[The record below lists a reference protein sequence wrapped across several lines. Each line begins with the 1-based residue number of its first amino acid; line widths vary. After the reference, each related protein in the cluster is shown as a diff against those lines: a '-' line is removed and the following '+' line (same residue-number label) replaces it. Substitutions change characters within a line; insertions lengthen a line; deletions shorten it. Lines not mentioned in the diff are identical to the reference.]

1 MRRLHGDESG
11 AVLVVVAV
19 AMLLV
24 LGVAALSVDGG
35 RGLNEERDSQ
45 NAADQASLAAAW
57 AECNGRD
64 PVAAGI
70 ASAAANGFDNNGTT
84 NSVTLTDLGSGRFE
98 VVVSSTIDGGFA
110 KTVGAN
116 TITASSQ
123 AVASCSITTGS
134 GGFALFA
141 GFTTCG
147 PVDLSLTGSS
157 QTIKGAIHSND
168 QLKING
174 NVASPSEVWGPVT
187 AAVSVQH
194 SGVNFFETDG
204 TPSAPGTNP
213 TQGVALVPPYPVKY
227 KIGDYAPGSTIA
239 SAAGSDYFDFTTNQS
254 WSDVSLASGLYYVD
268 GNVSLNRV
276 SGEHV
281 TIVATGQIS
290 LTGTNTV
297 NTIVDSSDPNYG
309 PYDPSGLALFS
320 TYRNATASCNR
331 DAITW
336 SGSNHVWSGIQY
348 APFGNIDMSGADN
361 STFDGSIIAYN
372 IKLSGSAIN
381 ITYNDDFDGNPS
393 HGDQHRGVAAGSLQV
408 WQRQPKTP
416 HSVWSFCR

>member
-11 AVLVVVAV
+11 AVLVVVAI

-64 PVAAGI
+64 PMAAGI

-98 VVVSSTIDGGFA
+98 AVVSSTIDGGFA

-141 GFTTCG
+141 GSTTCG

-168 QLKING
+168 QLRING
-174 NVASPSEVWGPVT
+174 NVASPSRIYGPVT
-187 AAVSVQH
+187 AVVSVQH
-194 SGVNFFETDG
+194 SGVEFFEPDG
-204 TPSAPGTNP
+204 TPSGIGTNP

-227 KIGDYAPGSTIA
+227 EAAQYAPGSNIA
-239 SAAGSDYFDFTTNQS
+239 LAADALGEYFPYTTNRS
-254 WSDVSLASGLYYVD
+254 WSDVTLASGLYYVD

-276 SGEHV
+276 AGEHV

-297 NTIVDSSDPNYG
+297 NTIVDPNDPDYG
-309 PYDPSGLALFS
+309 PYDASGLALFS

-381 ITYNDDFDGNPS
+381 ITYNEDFDGNPS
-393 HGDQHRGVAAGSLQV
+393 TVINIEE
-408 WQRQPKTP
+408 
-416 HSVWSFCR
+416 